1 MKDGQGRGAY
11 PSRRGIRP
19 CRECRSMRV
28 GCGQAGA
35 LATPSCSCSAGTSP
49 NPGGWASDDQPNA
62 PLRCGNA
69 ALRDHRQTQFNAAR
83 SGEHCYLLT
92 RRKDRRGRTATSQR
106 LSRSVSS
113 RASRSQSAI
122 LSSSP
127 RRSPTPTGGLRL
139 ARTAGGR
146 SCCPPCTPSAPGA
159 QRRRA
164 ARRRDPHR
172 PRHTGPQPHRVRD
185 NPGQRGQVL
194 RARAALGIGV
204 GMGRQL
210 LRGTRQRRTSD
221 RSWKM
226 KAVIM
231 AAPAVDGSTTSVA
244 DIDEPQPGPGQV
256 AIYVAYAGVNFID
269 VMARRGDPGYA
280 SAWPYV
286 PGLEIAGT
294 IRSVGSGVHDLHVG
308 ERVAAFTP
316 GGGLAEVAVA
326 AADVTVEVPPDVPL
340 ATAAA
345 APLVVST
352 ALLLLTDRARIRP
365 GESVLMHS
373 ASGGI
378 GSVVSQVAA
387 ALGAGAPDRHGRT
400 ARQDRRRAGGRVG
413 RGVRAGGWPCRGC
426 PHGCSRRGGRHPGS
440 GRHGPAGS
448 GPVDLGTRRAGR
460 AVRQRR
466 WRRSATTPA
475 GGPPHRR

>member
-1 MKDGQGRGAY
+1 
-11 PSRRGIRP
+11 
-19 CRECRSMRV
+19 
-28 GCGQAGA
+28 
-35 LATPSCSCSAGTSP
+35 
-49 NPGGWASDDQPNA
+49 
-62 PLRCGNA
+62 
-69 ALRDHRQTQFNAAR
+69 
-83 SGEHCYLLT
+83 
-92 RRKDRRGRTATSQR
+92 
-106 LSRSVSS
+106 
-113 RASRSQSAI
+113 
-122 LSSSP
+122 
-127 RRSPTPTGGLRL
+127 
-139 ARTAGGR
+139 
-146 SCCPPCTPSAPGA
+146 
-159 QRRRA
+159 
-164 ARRRDPHR
+164 
-172 PRHTGPQPHRVRD
+172 
-185 NPGQRGQVL
+185 
-194 RARAALGIGV
+194 
-204 GMGRQL
+204 
-210 LRGTRQRRTSD
+210 
-221 RSWKM
+221 M
-226 KAVIM
+226 KALIM
-231 AAPAVDGSTTSVA
+231 AAPAADGSTTSVA

-387 ALGAGAPDRHGRT
+387 ALGAGRRIGTVGRPDKIAAGLAAGWDEVFAREAGLAEAVRTVAPEGVDVILDPVGTALLDLDLSISAPGGRVVLFGNAAGGAQPPLPPAGRLIGGNVGVLGFSISLAERGRPESRGQRPGGRAGDDRRRPDPARAHDHRT
-400 ARQDRRRAGGRVG
+400 ARIGGRDPRPARRRPRQRQVCRQSVWLARAACCDRPDRPRLTARRPHRSERSTTAGTGIGPAIGQRRQAGYTSPLVNGQFGLGNRIRSGVG
-413 RGVRAGGWPCRGC
+413 PSRQTQFIPAHPQAALPCRDRHLAWDQR
-426 PHGCSRRGGRHPGS
+426 PRSRGRIVLVFLAAGKEAEAMPWD
-440 GRHGPAGS
+440 RPAGS
-448 GPVDLGTRRAGR
+448 
-460 AVRQRR
+460 
-466 WRRSATTPA
+466 
-475 GGPPHRR
+475 